1 VADLPDGVVTF
12 VFTDVEGSTRLW
24 EDSPDLM
31 MRALAQHDEVI
42 DAVVEDHGG
51 VSVKPRGEGDSR
63 FIVFTD
69 PCEAV
74 RAMSEIQ
81 VRLASVEWVTPR
93 PIRIRTALHTGTADL
108 QLGDYYGPTVNRAA
122 RLRAIAHGGQTV
134 LSRST
139 WELVQDELPD
149 GVTTRDMGEHGLKDL
164 TRPEHV
170 YQLCLAGLP
179 DEFPALASLDSVPN
193 NLPIQLTDFVGREAE
208 LADAERLIG
217 GARLLTIL
225 APGGSGKTRLA
236 IQVAAEITADFPD
249 GVFFIGLAEISSSR
263 DIVQAVAESLGLAPS
278 SDEDA
283 KTQLL
288 TYLTNKRQLLVFDNF
303 EHVMDGASIVSE
315 ILQAAPQVKAL
326 VTSRS
331 KLNVTGETVFTLA
344 GLDTTW
350 DSPDGAFQASGVHL
364 FIDAAKRA
372 HSGFALQR
380 QDLDSLSTILRLT
393 GGLPLGI
400 LLAAAWVDMLPVS
413 EIASEIA
420 KSLDFLDTELGDVPD
435 RHRSLRAV
443 FEYSWALLG
452 SEERNTFLALST
464 FRGGFT
470 RHAAEAVAGASLRS
484 LSTLANKSLI
494 EPSPKTGRYAVHE
507 LLRQYGE
514 VELRRDPEVAARV
527 DESHAAFFAELMR
540 EGLSLFVRGEQAPAM
555 TSVEHDLDNVRSAWR
570 YFLATGDAAGARPFV
585 EGLWYLYEIRGW
597 YPAAIDL
604 FEEALEAFPAELE
617 DASVITLRDLAGATQ
632 AWFHALVGQPDVGEA
647 VARIAAERL
656 HDSPDLDGYMTAA
669 QCWAIS
675 LAYLGRM
682 DEMAA
687 CTEAAM
693 AVADAAHHVFWSAA
707 MRNWRSFGA
716 VLSGDLATAE
726 KLLPE
731 ALAAFEPIDEHYFMC
746 WTLWLSAMIATQE
759 GRPLDAI
766 DLHIRQV
773 SGCRE
778 IDYMRGTMVA
788 LEGLGEANLAA
799 GRFEAAE
806 AAFVEGMATADKMG
820 MVRDMLSLMV
830 KIASARGA
838 TGRTT
843 EAVETLATVI
853 AEPSSAQQPFT
864 ANTPIRDIAAEALD
878 DLRGSLDPTTFAEAL
893 ARGTST
899 PFETAAKELITGVE
913 PRQMDRTAS
922 PDPGRSP

>member
-1 VADLPDGVVTF
+1 VAELPDGVVTF

-24 EDSPDLM
+24 EESPDLM
-31 MRALAQHDEVI
+31 MRALEQHDEVI
-42 DAVVEDHGG
+42 DEVVESRGG

-81 VRLASVEWVTPR
+81 TRMASVEWVTPR
-93 PIRIRTALHTGTADL
+93 PILIRTALHTGTADL

-139 WELVQDELPD
+139 WELVQDRLPD

-170 YQLCLAGLP
+170 YQLCVAGLP
-179 DEFPALASLDSVPN
+179 DDFPALASLDSVPN
-193 NLPIQLTDFVGREAE
+193 NLPIQLTDFVGRQAE
-208 LADAERLIG
+208 LADAERLISQT
-217 GARLLTIL
+217 RLLTIL

-236 IQVAAEITADFPD
+236 IQVAADITAGFPD
-249 GVFFIGLAEISSSR
+249 GVFFISLAEISSSR
-263 DIVQAVAESLGLAPS
+263 EIVQAVAESLGLAPS

-288 TYLTNKRQLLVFDNF
+288 TYLTNKCQLLVFDNF

-315 ILQAAPQVKAL
+315 ILEAAPQVKVL

-331 KLNVTGETVFTLA
+331 RLNVTGETVSTLA

-350 DSPDGAFQASGVHL
+350 DSPDEAFQTSGVHL
-364 FIDAAKRA
+364 FIDAARRA
-372 HSGFALQR
+372 HPGFTLTR
-380 QDLDSLSTILRLT
+380 QDLDSLSTILGLT

-413 EIASEIA
+413 EIAAEIA
-420 KSLDFLDTELGDVPD
+420 KSLDFLETEMGDVPD

-443 FEYSWALLG
+443 FEYSWALL
-452 SEERNTFLALST
+452 SSDERNTFLALSV

-470 RHAAEAVAGASLRS
+470 RQAADMVAGASLRS

-494 EPSPKTGRYAVHE
+494 EPSPETGRYAVHE

-514 VELRRDPEVAARV
+514 VELRRDQEVSARV
-527 DESHAAFFAELMR
+527 DEAHAAFFAELMR
-540 EGLSLFVRGEQAPAM
+540 ECLGLFVRGEQARAM
-555 TSVEHDLDNVRSAWR
+555 TLVEYDLDNVRSAWR
-570 YFLATGDAAGARPFV
+570 HYLAVDDAAGARPFV
-585 EGLWYLYEIRGW
+585 EGLWYLYELRGW

-604 FEEALEAFPAELE
+604 FEEALEAFPSDSE
-617 DASVITLRDLAGATQ
+617 DAAVITLRDLAGATQ
-632 AWFHALVGQPDVGEA
+632 AWFHSLVGQPDAREA

-656 HDSPDLDGYMTAA
+656 HDSSDLDGYMTAA

-687 CTEAAM
+687 CMESAM

-716 VLSGDLATAE
+716 VLSGDLVTAM

-731 ALAAFEPIDEHYFMC
+731 AHAVFEPLGEHYFMC
-746 WTLWLSAMIATQE
+746 WTLWLEAMIATQE
-759 GRPLDAI
+759 GRAQDAI
-766 DLHIRQV
+766 DLHARQV

-788 LEGLGEANLAA
+788 LEGLGEANVAA
-799 GRFEAAE
+799 GRLEAAE
-806 AAFVEGMATADKMG
+806 RAFVEGMATADKMG
-820 MVRDMLSLMV
+820 MVRDMLALMT
-830 KIASARGA
+830 KIARVRAA
-838 TGRTT
+838 MGRNT
-843 EAVETLATVI
+843 EAVETLATVL
-853 AEPSSAQQPFT
+853 AEPRSAQQPFT
-864 ANTPIRDIAAEALD
+864 ANTPIKDIAAEALD
-878 DLRGSLDPTTFAEAL
+878 DLRATMGPTAYSEAL

-899 PFETAAKELITGVE
+899 PFEVAAKELMTGME
-913 PRQMDRTAS
+913 ERPTARTA
-922 PDPGRSP
+922 